1 MSGLQ
6 VGQQVAIEGILTAD
20 GDYINYTHQLQTA
33 SDGIFGLKSKTI
45 DLNQYSGTISIEGT
59 VEKENSGMYI
69 IDVINVIGN
78 IALSGDMVGEIVP
91 NGMYMEKA

>member
-1 MSGLQ
+1 
-6 VGQQVAIEGILTAD
+6 
-20 GDYINYTHQLQTA
+20 LQTT

-69 IDVINVIGN
+69 IEVINIIGN
-78 IALSGDMVGEIVP
+78 IALTGDTVGEIVP
-91 NGMYMEKA
+91 N